1 MFGVDLVICPP
12 TSSPWR
18 YIERQSLQKLLS
30 FLPNVVEGSSRL
42 HSIGTS
48 FSPHFSVARRG
59 FLATMLIVD
68 RHLNLLMISSVRLDS
83 AKNSGRHT
91 NDMRDG
97 QLEALLAVL
106 LGFERCISLRK
117 PRTKHFCTTINLLM
131 TRRDQS

>member
-48 FSPHFSVARRG
+48 FSPHFSVVRLV

-68 RHLNLLMISSVRLDS
+68 RHLNLLMINYV
-83 AKNSGRHT
+83 
-91 NDMRDG
+91 
-97 QLEALLAVL
+97 
-106 LGFERCISLRK
+106 
-117 PRTKHFCTTINLLM
+117 
-131 TRRDQS
+131 